1 MVQKGTGTD
10 KAIRSATPNF
20 LTTELTEM
28 ASKRVEAM
36 IEMHKQL
43 CDAVGEMNRD
53 WFARTQSE
61 ANLASELATRLTT
74 ARSVPDTAIMCQE
87 WVGRRMEMFADD
99 SRRFLADSQ
108 KYMEDSRRF
117 FADSQKFMAASA
129 RFLSNGFVGR
139 GAAP

>member
-1 MVQKGTGTD
+1 
-10 KAIRSATPNF
+10 
-20 LTTELTEM
+20 
-28 ASKRVEAM
+28 
-36 IEMHKQL
+36 
-43 CDAVGEMNRD
+43 
-53 WFARTQSE
+53 
-61 ANLASELATRLTT
+61 
-74 ARSVPDTAIMCQE
+74 MCQE